1 MTNRACKVGRNSLPL
16 LPLIIITMKRNCKKY
31 AVGSMTY
38 IQIKF
43 DLFRVY
49 DAQGFY
55 CGLASSVGG
64 LIFTF

>member
-1 MTNRACKVGRNSLPL
+1 MTNRVCKGRIYFLPL

-55 CGLASSVGG
+55 CGLANSVGG